1 MPKREDIKK
10 VLIIGSGPIVIG
22 QACEFDYSGTQ
33 ACKAL
38 KELGYE
44 VVLVN
49 SNPATIMT
57 DPNTA
62 DVTYIEPLNV
72 KRLEEIIAKE
82 RPDSLLPSLGGQ
94 TGLNLTMELSKAG
107 ILAKYNVEVIGINL
121 EAIERGEDRI
131 IFKETM
137 EKIGVD
143 MPKSIPAY
151 TVEEAEKI
159 ANDLGYPVVV
169 RPAYTL
175 GGTGGGLVYNAT
187 ELRKVAS
194 NGITASLIN
203 QVLIEESVAG
213 WEELELEIVRDSKG
227 QIITVCFIENIDP
240 MGVHTG
246 DSFCAAPMLT
256 ISEDVQKRLQKHAWD
271 IAHSVG
277 VTGGTN
283 VQFAHDP
290 KTDRIVIIEINPRTS
305 RSSALASKATGFPIA
320 YISAKL
326 AAGLTLDEIPHY
338 KFGTLDKYVPNG
350 DYVVIK
356 FARWA
361 FEKFPQEE
369 DKLGTQM
376 KAVGEVMS
384 IGATYKEAFLKAIR
398 SLENG
403 RFGLG
408 NVKEYKEKS
417 LDELRNLLYTPS
429 SQRQWIMYEAL
440 KKGMTVD
447 ELHNITKI
455 KHYFI
460 EHMKEIVDLENQ
472 IESYTIV
479 SIPDN
484 VLYRAKKD
492 GFSDKYIADLLK
504 TKEKVVRERR
514 HDIGVRPVYL
524 PIWVSGVKKDEK
536 TGYSSACYYYSTY
549 NRDEGVQAADN
560 NKKKVMVLGSGP
572 NRIGQG
578 IEFDYCSVHAAFAM
592 KEAGYETIIVNCNPE
607 TVSTDYDTSD
617 RLYFEPLTV
626 EDVIEIYNFEKPMGA
641 IVQFGGQTPLNIA
654 KKLQSAGVNMLG
666 TKPEVIASVEDRELF
681 ARLMDKL
688 NIKMPEAGT
697 ASSIDEVESIAS
709 GIGYPVIIRP
719 SYVLGGRG
727 MAIINNAQELKDYIS
742 KDIEI
747 SEDKP
752 LLIDRF
758 LNNALECEADALC
771 DGKEAFVPA
780 IMEHIELA
788 GVHSGDSACV
798 IPPVRLTEQQ
808 KELIETYMKKIAIE
822 LGVVGLIN
830 VQFAVENN
838 VIYVLEA
845 NPRASRTVPIVSKVS
860 GIPMAKVATLLMEG
874 RSLASFNLKKPEF
887 DFYAVKQAVLPF
899 NKFSNTDPVLG
910 PEMKSTGEVMGIAD
924 TFEYAYYKAEESSGL
939 CMPLKGTVLL
949 SCDKKDDK
957 LLETAKVLESIGFKI
972 IATGGTH
979 NFLQSNNIK
988 SEFIFKES
996 EGRPNITDLI
1006 INGELN
1012 LIIDTPGSR
1021 SLKSDG
1027 ALIRKSAVKYNIPYV
1042 TTIDAALA
1050 AANGIKAAQ
1059 TAVSR
1064 LRSLQEI
1071 NRLEK

>member
-1 MPKREDIKK
+1 M
-10 VLIIGSGPIVIG
+10 
-22 QACEFDYSGTQ
+22 
-33 ACKAL
+33 
-38 KELGYE
+38 GYC
-44 VVLVN
+44 
-49 SNPATIMT
+49 SQ
-57 DPNTA
+57 
-62 DVTYIEPLNV
+62 
-72 KRLEEIIAKE
+72 R
-82 RPDSLLPSLGGQ
+82 
-94 TGLNLTMELSKAG
+94 
-107 ILAKYNVEVIGINL
+107 
-121 EAIERGEDRI
+121 RGYRWY
-131 IFKETM
+131 KC
-137 EKIGVD
+137 
-143 MPKSIPAY
+143 
-151 TVEEAEKI
+151 
-159 ANDLGYPVVV
+159 
-169 RPAYTL
+169 
-175 GGTGGGLVYNAT
+175 
-187 ELRKVAS
+187 
-194 NGITASLIN
+194 
-203 QVLIEESVAG
+203 
-213 WEELELEIVRDSKG
+213 
-227 QIITVCFIENIDP
+227 TVCP
-240 MGVHTG
+240 Y
-246 DSFCAAPMLT
+246 
-256 ISEDVQKRLQKHAWD
+256 
-271 IAHSVG
+271 
-277 VTGGTN
+277 
-283 VQFAHDP
+283 P

-460 EHMKEIVDLENQ
+460 EQMKEIVDLENQ

-549 NRDEGVQAADN
+549 NRDEGLQAADN

-887 DFYAVKQAVLPF
+887 DF
-899 NKFSNTDPVLG
+899 
-910 PEMKSTGEVMGIAD
+910 
-924 TFEYAYYKAEESSGL
+924 L
-939 CMPLKGTVLL
+939 CCKT
-949 SCDKKDDK
+949 SC
-957 LLETAKVLESIGFKI
+957 
-972 IATGGTH
+972 
-979 NFLQSNNIK
+979 
-988 SEFIFKES
+988 
-996 EGRPNITDLI
+996 ITI
-1006 INGELN
+1006 
-1012 LIIDTPGSR
+1012 
-1021 SLKSDG
+1021 
-1027 ALIRKSAVKYNIPYV
+1027 
-1042 TTIDAALA
+1042 
-1050 AANGIKAAQ
+1050 
-1059 TAVSR
+1059 
-1064 LRSLQEI
+1064 
-1071 NRLEK
+1071 

>member
-460 EHMKEIVDLENQ
+460 EQMKEIVDLENQ

-549 NRDEGVQAADN
+549 NRDEGLQAADN

-924 TFEYAYYKAEESSGL
+924 TFEYAYYKADESSGL